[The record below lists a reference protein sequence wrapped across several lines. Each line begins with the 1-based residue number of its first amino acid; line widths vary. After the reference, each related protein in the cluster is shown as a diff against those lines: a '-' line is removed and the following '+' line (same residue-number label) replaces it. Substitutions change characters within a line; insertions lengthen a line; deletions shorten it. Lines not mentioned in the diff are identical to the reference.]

1 MECKKTQ
8 FLPTFCQNL
17 PTLTGPDQGLAP
29 ESDQADNPGMLKIW
43 LLAIPALLAGC
54 ADDDINTVAA
64 RKAHAD
70 KRQAKAEATLSKTP
84 VPRTYSLQ
92 GNQLQVVEVP
102 VADSS
107 GFVDQQRCFVWR
119 DQEFKS
125 VTMSCGQQPDVLVS
139 N

>member
-1 MECKKTQ
+1 
-8 FLPTFCQNL
+8 
-17 PTLTGPDQGLAP
+17 
-29 ESDQADNPGMLKIW
+29 MLKIW

-70 KRQAKAEATLSKTP
+70 KRQAKAEAALSKTP
-84 VPRTYSLQ
+84 VPRTYSMQ

-102 VADSS
+102 VADKYGYVESK
-107 GFVDQQRCFVWR
+107 RCFIFR
-119 DQEFKS
+119 DQEFKQ
-125 VTMSCGQQPDVLVS
+125 VAMSCEQQPEVIIS